1 MRIYIEQL
9 DLQNIKYKNILKY
22 MIHNDNI
29 TEIYSDS
36 GIFIFKNG
44 KKCKK
49 INIKDNDYFVIHNY
63 INQYN
68 AIIDTSMIFK
78 SKDVI
83 SHIPYNHTYK
93 NINRIE
99 YKEAQE
105 SPVSFVLEIY
115 NDNIENAYFM
125 LTNKHA
131 AYSEADINN
140 PFTKESIDFFLTN
153 IV

>member
-9 DLQNIKYKNILKY
+9 HLQNIKYKNIVKY
-22 MIHNDNI
+22 IINNDNI

-49 INIKDNDYFVIHNY
+49 INIKDDDYFVIQNY
-63 INQYN
+63 INQYT

-78 SKDVI
+78 SKNVV
-83 SHIPYNHTYK
+83 SQIPYIHTHK

-99 YKEAQE
+99 YKEARE
-105 SPVSFVLEIY
+105 SPVSFVIEFC

-153 IV
+153 VV